1 MSSAHTDNNL
11 VRAQLVSQN
20 AFDLTDYSTL
30 STVINPIRG
39 GTSTISLGVI
49 PVSQG
54 NTAWLYN
61 NPRTSVS
68 CVANAL
74 NRTISYNIS
83 SFKGNYY
90 LGVEMLSVDRQPYTV
105 NYLSMNLIGTTY
117 SYTNRGI

>member
-20 AFDLTDYSTL
+20 AFDLTDYSTIYI
-30 STVINPIRG
+30 VINPKGG
-39 GTSTISLGVI
+39 GTATISLGVI

-61 NPRTSVS
+61 NPNTSVS
-68 CVANAL
+68 CVSNSL
-74 NRTISYNIS
+74 DKTISYNIA

-90 LGVEMLSVDRQPYTV
+90 LGVQMLSVDSRPYTAD
-105 NYLSMNLIGTTY
+105 YTSMKLTGTTY